1 MENHAAAPNIG
12 EEALAAG
19 DWPSARTFFETTLT
33 ETDDPEAHL
42 GLGRALWWMQDI
54 DGALFHVEAAYAA
67 FRSRG
72 DRREAAAA
80 ALWLSREYAAAHG
93 NEPASSG
100 WEARAEGLLRDEGP
114 CIEQGWLALTRAER
128 ATTPNG
134 SRSPRA
140 RLSTS
145 PVHTAMRTSKRSRSR
160 GSATPRWPQGTS
172 LPGTTKLDEA
182 MAAVTGGEVDRLE
195 TIGDVTCTAIAAFE
209 LAADWQRIERWG
221 QVIEAWVRQHN
232 SAPVIGFCN
241 ACCAELFLSSGQW
254 EMAEGLLTEGL
265 DVLRSSDQ
273 RARCVHPA
281 AKLAELRLLQGRIEE
296 AEQLLAGYEELPE
309 AAHALASLYLARGET
324 SVATAVIRRRLN
336 RTGGDSVLAAPF
348 LALLVDVQ
356 LTEGDMAGA
365 DASAERLRGIGE
377 RSALP
382 RVQAA
387 AAFAAGKV
395 AEARGDDDAS
405 DRLAEAVAAFSD
417 QGMTLDA
424 AMARMRL
431 AGSLEDGGPR
441 RGHRRR
447 AGRAHGVRTSRGS
460 SPRGCGGRVPARAR
474 LLGTDGSQG
483 TGSAHT
489 PGDGSARPV
498 GARTHERRDRR
509 TPVHQHEDRRAPRE
523 QHPREAASE
532 EPLRGRRLRAAGRRR
547 DPDPKIGNPPDPSSR
562 VSHQDSPHQTKE
574 VRCVAQQTSRSGK
587 NALKREISISVE
599 HRTTASPEAVYDVLS
614 DLRTHAVWGGVP
626 PTKKS
631 GLLSIEAPS
640 GEATVGTEWNSTG
653 GDPMGRF
660 TDRSVVT
667 QAVRPSVFEFV
678 TEARLTT
685 KKDATA
691 DWTNVHR
698 YELRPDGDGCVIA
711 YTVRIARI
719 SALPGMLRM
728 FNLPVLSGM
737 AVKESTKVVRRGVEK
752 LAAFVEQRADAR

>member
-1 MENHAAAPNIG
+1 
-12 EEALAAG
+12 
-19 DWPSARTFFETTLT
+19 
-33 ETDDPEAHL
+33 
-42 GLGRALWWMQDI
+42 MQDI
-54 DGALFHVEAAYAA
+54 DGALFHMEAAYAA

-93 NEPASSG
+93 NEPASAG

-128 ATTPNG
+128 ASTPE
-134 SRSPRA
+134 RIATAAREALDIARA
-140 RLSTS
+140 HADADLE
-145 PVHTAMRTSKRSRSR
+145 AE
-160 GSATPRWPQGTS
+160 S
-172 LPGTTKLDEA
+172 LARVGYAEVAAGDVVPGTTKLDEA

-309 AAHALASLYLARGET
+309 AAHALASLHLARGET

-356 LTEGDMAGA
+356 LTGGDVAGA
-365 DASAERLRGIGE
+365 DASAERLRAIGE

-395 AEARGDDDAS
+395 AEARGEDDAS

-431 AGSLEDGGPR
+431 AGSLE
-441 RGHRRR
+441 
-447 AGRAHGVRTSRGS
+447 AV
-460 SPRGCGGRVPARAR
+460 
-474 LLGTDGSQG
+474 
-483 TGSAHT
+483 
-489 PGDGSARPV
+489 
-498 GARTHERRDRR
+498 
-509 TPVHQHEDRRAPRE
+509 
-523 QHPREAASE
+523 
-532 EPLRGRRLRAAGRRR
+532 
-547 DPDPKIGNPPDPSSR
+547 DPD
-562 VSHQDSPHQTKE
+562 
-574 VRCVAQQTSRSGK
+574 VA
-587 NALKREISISVE
+587 I
-599 HRTTASPEAVYDVLS
+599 
-614 DLRTHAVWGGVP
+614 
-626 PTKKS
+626 
-631 GLLSIEAPS
+631 
-640 GEATVGTEWNSTG
+640 
-653 GDPMGRF
+653 
-660 TDRSVVT
+660 
-667 QAVRPSVFEFV
+667 
-678 TEARLTT
+678 
-685 KKDATA
+685 
-691 DWTNVHR
+691 
-698 YELRPDGDGCVIA
+698 
-711 YTVRIARI
+711 
-719 SALPGMLRM
+719 
-728 FNLPVLSGM
+728 
-737 AVKESTKVVRRGVEK
+737 
-752 LAAFVEQRADAR
+752 ADARAALTEFERLGAPRHADAAAAFLRGLGSSGRTGPKGLALLTRRETEVLALLGQGLTNAEIAERLFISTKTAGHHVSSILGKLHLKNRSEAAGYALRAGVEIPTRR